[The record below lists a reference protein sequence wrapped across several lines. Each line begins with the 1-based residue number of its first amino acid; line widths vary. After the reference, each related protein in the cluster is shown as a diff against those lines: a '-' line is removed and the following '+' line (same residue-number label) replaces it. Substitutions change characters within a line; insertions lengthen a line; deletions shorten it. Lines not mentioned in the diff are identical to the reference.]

1 MSSTTKDKRIRR
13 IERRAIPE
21 LVEAMRNGQISVRM
35 ADTLLLLPAEAQ
47 LAQLQRRLN
56 EAAQRECKSQLAA
69 RTIRE
74 YLGRCERIDLEELQG
89 CIREALLLSGVT
101 QA

>member
-1 MSSTTKDKRIRR
+1 LSSTTKAKRIRR

-21 LVEAMRNGQISVRM
+21 LVEAMRNGRISVRM

-69 RTIRE
+69 RTIRQ
-74 YLGRCERIDLEELQG
+74 YLNGHQKVDLE
-89 CIREALLLSGVT
+89 ALRSLI
-101 QA
+101 QAALA